1 MPLKKTKKRTGAYD
15 ENKIDSERIVNLILN
30 VLFTILSKSKHASII
45 KMVLRVI
52 LGKSLK
58 KRFLKSKD
66 KNIV

>member
-15 ENKIDSERIVNLILN
+15 ENKIDSERIVNLILS
-30 VLFTILSKSKHASII
+30 VLFTILSKSKHSSIT